1 MKLINPED
9 IRFEMRPIFIKES
22 SMPFQYEWVA
32 FRGKVNQIPR
42 IEAEPVRHAH
52 WIEGNEDHVSCD
64 SVCYY
69 TCSECK
75 HSFSDDTPYCPH
87 CGAKMD
93 EEITGGGKDA
103 AD

>member
-9 IRFEMRPIFIKES
+9 IRFVMAPIDSIFVGD
-22 SMPFQYEWVA
+22 PVHYEWIA
-32 FRGKVNQIPR
+32 FRGDINRIPR
-42 IEAEPVRHAH
+42 IEAERVRHAH
-52 WIEGNEDHVSCD
+52 WIDLKEDHVSCD
-64 SVCYY
+64 SAFYF

-93 EEITGGGKDA
+93 EAEDETD
-103 AD
+103 